1 MRPIT
6 RTVVKSIPAP
16 VSDVFTLLTDPN
28 RIPHWLPGC
37 DGVQS
42 EGPLQRGASLKV
54 RFGLR
59 VTTFEI
65 VDFTA
70 SRTFGWVERGQRQG
84 WKTVFQLE
92 PVGAATA
99 VTIRDVWTPPS
110 FSAWLRGR
118 FFDQR
123 RVAHP
128 LDEIVENLLRA
139 LFRDRPMF

>member
-16 VSDVFTLLTDPN
+16 AGDLFTLLTDPE
-28 RIPHWLPGC
+28 RIPQWLPGC
-37 DGVQS
+37 NAVQS
-42 EGPLQRGASLKV
+42 DGPVQRGASLKV
-54 RFGLR
+54 RFGVR

-65 VDFTA
+65 VDFTQ
-70 SRTFGWVERGQRQG
+70 SRTFGWLERGQRQG
-84 WKTVFQLE
+84 WKTLFHLE

-110 FSAWLRGR
+110 LGAWLRGR
-118 FFDQR
+118 LFEKR